1 MKRNT
6 VVIMSASLAASL
18 LVGAAV
24 TAVAMPSVSR
34 PVGASAAPNFAA
46 AQHVCEAFG
55 GDFVT
60 DGPEGYGCLGVHNI
74 PRAYPPAQRIC
85 ENAYD
90 GILHPR
96 PQGYVCQISE

>member
-1 MKRNT
+1 MKRTT

-18 LVGAAV
+18 LVGAV
-24 TAVAMPSVSR
+24 ITAVAMPSVSR
-34 PVGASAAPNFAA
+34 PVGASGAPNFAA

-60 DGPEGYGCLGVHNI
+60 SAGDYGCLGVSNI

-90 GILHPR
+90 GIFVVR
-96 PQGYVCQISE
+96 PAGYVCQISD

>member
-1 MKRNT
+1 MKRT

-34 PVGASAAPNFAA
+34 PVDASAGPNFAA

-60 DGPEGYGCLGVHNI
+60 WATEGYGCLGVHRT
-74 PRAYPPAQRIC
+74 PKAYPPAQRIC

-90 GILHPR
+90 GIFHPR
-96 PQGYVCQISE
+96 PQGYVCDVSD